1 MSGSSVIHLIR
12 SKEGKCMIKSLF
24 LKLGMLSL
32 TIGLVIWVRWTP
44 QPPAQG
50 IPSAPEQPIIA
61 SQATELEE
69 RNSRTVGSSS
79 QNIQTPTMKAVA
91 LTEPSKTAV
100 HSRLDL
106 NRASAGEL
114 ESLPGIGAVLA
125 QRVIAF
131 RESAGGFRTVE
142 DLREVKG
149 IGAKTF
155 DRLKSLVTVSM
166 AKS

>member
-1 MSGSSVIHLIR
+1 
-12 SKEGKCMIKSLF
+12 MIKSLL

-32 TIGLVIWVRWTP
+32 TIGVVFWARWSP
-44 QPPAQG
+44 QPPVQG
-50 IPSAPEQPIIA
+50 IPSGTEKQVVA

-69 RNSRTVGSSS
+69 RDRRSAGSSRNVEGP
-79 QNIQTPTMKAVA
+79 NIDTVA
-91 LTEPSKTAV
+91 QMEPSTTPV
-100 HSRLDL
+100 RPRLDL

-131 RESAGGFRTVE
+131 RESVGRFQKIE

-149 IGAKTF
+149 IGAKKF
-155 DRLKSLVTVSM
+155 DRLKSFVMVS
-166 AKS
+166 AADS

>member
-1 MSGSSVIHLIR
+1 
-12 SKEGKCMIKSLF
+12 MIKSLL

-32 TIGLVIWVRWTP
+32 TIGVVFWARWSP
-44 QPPAQG
+44 QPPVQG
-50 IPSAPEQPIIA
+50 IPSGTERQVVA

-69 RNSRTVGSSS
+69 RDRRSAGSSRNVGP
-79 QNIQTPTMKAVA
+79 NIDTVA
-91 LTEPSKTAV
+91 QMEPSTTPV
-100 HSRLDL
+100 RPRLDL

-131 RESAGGFRTVE
+131 RESVGRFQKIE

-155 DRLKSLVTVSM
+155 DRLKSFVMVS
-166 AKS
+166 AADS